1 MPTTRDLHLIYIFY
15 CMGKGKLAK
24 FAEMET
30 FNNVFQ
36 YPYSV
41 IDNVPFEM
49 KGKWREEFFKNDN
62 PIVLELGCGKGEYS
76 VGMARMFPNIN
87 FIGVDIKGARMWTGA
102 KAAIE
107 EGLPNVA
114 FLRTNIEIIDRFF
127 ADGEVQEIWLTFSD
141 PQMKNE
147 RKRLTSTY
155 FMERYR
161 RFLVD
166 GGLIH
171 LKTDSN
177 FLFTYTKE
185 MVKENKL
192 EVEMCTDDLYHATDL
207 DEGTKSILGIRTYYE
222 SMWLERGLNIKYIK
236 FKLPKEGTLTEPD
249 VEIEYDDYRSYHREG
264 RSGKIKKNQEP
275 ATKTK
280 KMQL

>member
-62 PIVLELGCGKGEYS
+62 PIVLELGCGKGEYA

-236 FKLPKEGTLTEPD
+236 FKLPKEGTLTEPE

-275 ATKTK
+275 TTK
-280 KMQL
+280 KIQL